1 MSNDT
6 PWDFNYTAYNEDI
19 IIVGK
24 KSSGKTYLANHI
36 LRAFTNVSIIV
47 YDFQWSFHDSRAV
60 VVHNITEV
68 FKVFDAGQKHVIFQ
82 PYDKSETA
90 FVQYCEGIFERFNC
104 VALIDEAHVHV
115 SKMKT
120 LKAYNNLIL
129 TVRTRG
135 ISVISIS
142 SRPANLPNN
151 ALTNS
156 RHIFAFKLNLESDI
170 KFLQSWLGD
179 QAWELLP
186 KEQRK
191 KNIEMDELP
200 EHSFYYRD
208 TEKGAGMVGKI

>member
-1 MSNDT
+1 MSLQ
-6 PWDFNYTAYNEDI
+6 FSFVAYNEDAV
-19 IIVGK
+19 IVGK
-24 KSSGKTYLANHI
+24 KGSGKTYLANEI
-36 LRAFTNVSIIV
+36 LRALTNVRIIV
-47 YDFQWSFHDSRAV
+47 YDFQWSFHDTRGV
-60 VVHNITEV
+60 VVHNIQEA
-68 FKVFDAGQKHVIFQ
+68 FKLFDAGQKHIIFQ

-90 FVQYCEGIFERFNC
+90 FVQYCEGIFARSNV

-115 SKMKT
+115 SKMKI

-129 TVRTRG
+129 SGRPRG

-151 ALTNS
+151 ALTNA

-191 KNIEMDELP
+191 KNIEMDEIP

-208 TEKGAGMVGKI
+208 TETGTGMIAKI